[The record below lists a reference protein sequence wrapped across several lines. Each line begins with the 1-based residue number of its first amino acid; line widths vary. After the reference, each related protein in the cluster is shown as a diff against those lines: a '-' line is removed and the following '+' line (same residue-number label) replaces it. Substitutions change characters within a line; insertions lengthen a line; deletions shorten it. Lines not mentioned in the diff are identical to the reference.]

1 MPTYKCTKCKRQI
14 FDIITTNEEKKNT
27 VNLIFSRLTNKFAYF
42 YDIKPEVKHYEIQN
56 KDNCD
61 GLIKLS
67 LFDKTP
73 EKFRSI
79 NFISF
84 LKSKDIDGLKK
95 EIILKITQDNKN
107 PFETNKKYNFNNNNN
122 NNNIIKN
129 NDHKSYVDI
138 KKNKPYQRNNIFS
151 IFLYYFYIFYVL
163 MKCIINSLRK
173 YT

>member
-1 MPTYKCTKCKRQI
+1 MPNYRCTKCNRQV
-14 FDIITTNEEKKNT
+14 FDIITTDEEKINT
-27 VNLIFSRLTNKFAYF
+27 VELFFSRLTKKFAYF

-61 GLIKLS
+61 GIIKLS
-67 LFDKTP
+67 LFDTTP

-84 LKSKDIDGLKK
+84 LKSRDLDGLKN
-95 EIILKITQDNKN
+95 EIILKITENKKICI
-107 PFETNKKYNFNNNNN
+107 ETNKKDYSK
-122 NNNIIKN
+122 NNIICKNKDVNIENVNKN
-129 NDHKSYVDI
+129 NLDK
-138 KKNKPYQRNNIFS
+138 RNNIFT

-163 MKCIINSLRK
+163 LRCMIKSIKK

>member
-27 VNLIFSRLTNKFAYF
+27 VNLIFSRLTKKFAYF

-95 EIILKITQDNKN
+95 EIILKITQDNKS
-107 PFETNKKYNFNNNNN
+107 PFETNKKNYFT

-129 NDHKSYVDI
+129 NDKKSYVDI
-138 KKNKPYQRNNIFS
+138 KKNKPYERNNIFS
-151 IFLYYFYIFYVL
+151 IFLYYFYIFYIL
-163 MKCIINSLRK
+163 LKCIINSLRK

>member
-73 EKFRSI
+73 ENFRSI

-95 EIILKITQDNKN
+95 EIILKIIQDNKTPN
-107 PFETNKKYNFNNNNN
+107 ETNNKLYVINNNNN
-122 NNNIIKN
+122 DSVNKN
-129 NDHKSYVDI
+129 NVCNSYANI
-138 KKNKPYQRNNIFS
+138 NENKVYKRNNIFN
-151 IFLYYFYIFYVL
+151 IFLYYFYIFYL
-163 MKCIINSLRK
+163 LLKCIINSLRK